1 MPDLQALNQTLRAIR
16 ALGENRS
23 EHPETLREHIAAALT
38 PLLPKGAR
46 AAILPSSTVPAEAV
60 RFPLT
65 PTLTLAVMLP
75 TGQSL
80 SPTQQAMLENIALHT
95 ATVLARAQDTARM
108 QQNLRRKE
116 EELARLRRADLLIS
130 SRLGLQETLE
140 SILQMALE
148 VTGAR
153 YGIFRLVDE
162 SRQAL
167 VTRALA
173 GDDLGRPATEALPL
187 DETSITGLAAV
198 QRKTLCIPDVQAP
211 PWTGLYYPL
220 DYEFR
225 MRSELATPLIAPGGR
240 LEGVINL
247 ESPEPGAFTDDD
259 ALLLQ
264 SFATQAVIAIQE
276 ARLLDA
282 LQDLSARLLTDPT
295 TTIYRRVVQLAREL
309 LGAPAAALWTHAHER
324 PLLQAVEPE
333 DASPPDT
340 WVQSWLPELVTS
352 TPRHVRMDSW
362 EALAAPMIRSE
373 GGRPAGALVVFSHHV
388 SSLSASD
395 WDKKV
400 LILLARHAALA
411 ADNAR
416 RQEAL
421 RLAREQRAA
430 AETFAAM
437 GDIAANL
444 MHQLNNKLGIIPVRI
459 EGIQDKSAMA
469 LAHDPYL
476 ARNLEAIRT
485 SAVEA
490 LDIVRESLI
499 HLRPITLTAASIS
512 EAVATA
518 LAEIELPEGIHIRR
532 QGLDALPRVVAG
544 RRRLAL
550 VFHNLL
556 ENAIAAMPEGGEITI
571 AGALIEDWVQVTV
584 EDTGPG
590 IPPDL
595 HDAVFQFNYSGRKH
609 AGKLGFGL
617 WWVKTI
623 MARFGGS
630 IHVQSD
636 GVSGTTFVLRFP
648 LAKDMD

>member
-1 MPDLQALNQTLRAIR
+1 
-16 ALGENRS
+16 
-23 EHPETLREHIAAALT
+23 
-38 PLLPKGAR
+38 
-46 AAILPSSTVPAEAV
+46 
-60 RFPLT
+60 
-65 PTLTLAVMLP
+65 
-75 TGQSL
+75 
-80 SPTQQAMLENIALHT
+80 
-95 ATVLARAQDTARM
+95 
-108 QQNLRRKE
+108 
-116 EELARLRRADLLIS
+116 
-130 SRLGLQETLE
+130 
-140 SILQMALE
+140 
-148 VTGAR
+148 
-153 YGIFRLVDE
+153 
-162 SRQAL
+162 
-167 VTRALA
+167 
-173 GDDLGRPATEALPL
+173 
-187 DETSITGLAAV
+187 
-198 QRKTLCIPDVQAP
+198 
-211 PWTGLYYPL
+211 
-220 DYEFR
+220 
-225 MRSELATPLIAPGGR
+225 
-240 LEGVINL
+240 
-247 ESPEPGAFTDDD
+247 
-259 ALLLQ
+259 
-264 SFATQAVIAIQE
+264 
-276 ARLLDA
+276 
-282 LQDLSARLLTDPT
+282 
-295 TTIYRRVVQLAREL
+295 
-309 LGAPAAALWTHAHER
+309 
-324 PLLQAVEPE
+324 
-333 DASPPDT
+333 
-340 WVQSWLPELVTS
+340 
-352 TPRHVRMDSW
+352 
-362 EALAAPMIRSE
+362 
-373 GGRPAGALVVFSHHV
+373 
-388 SSLSASD
+388 
-395 WDKKV
+395 
-400 LILLARHAALA
+400 
-411 ADNAR
+411 
-416 RQEAL
+416 
-421 RLAREQRAA
+421 
-430 AETFAAM
+430 
-437 GDIAANL
+437 